1 MKTIPNDG
9 KYTIYLVKLSLIL
22 LFIIIIEWWAGFYNI
37 ITTIDIIISLYPC
50 PRQTALT
57 ATYHNWFIS
66 ANYTELYSDI
76 RLTLLRGPAHLN
88 IAHCALWHSR
98 CPTAGPMV
106 VTWSVG
112 GP

>member
-1 MKTIPNDG
+1 MKTIANDG

-50 PRQTALT
+50 PLQTALT

-76 RLTLLRGPAHLN
+76 RLTLLRGSRSFEYCPL
-88 IAHCALWHSR
+88 CTMAL
-98 CPTAGPMV
+98 
-106 VTWSVG
+106 
-112 GP
+112 